1 MRSVATIS
9 TAHCYIKISDFY
21 GEFAAQVIQPFCK
34 AHLYKIGKV
43 PIPGS
48 RKTGWKVTHVFARS
62 NFERDEYRLPR
73 SLLKEFLEFA
83 QSRGYNPTRI
93 KIEEVPELVGLP
105 AHFDFQP
112 GYENTRP
119 GQDEWINYQLA
130 PGAVKVNNASTGF
143 GKEQPLYSLIKVPGG
158 WTTMGEAK
166 VGMEVIAADGS
177 ITRINAVY
185 PQGVKQVYRIH
196 FEDGRYADCGID
208 HLWKVY
214 DINAPKTTRRSRG
227 EEIRT
232 QEDVEA
238 NRWSVIDT
246 AELIRLKSLP
256 NRKDRLYVPL
266 ITPEEGINK
275 NYKIHPYVMGALLG
289 DGGFTQ
295 GNVTVNKPQQQIF
308 DKISALIPNHLECK
322 WRNKVTFSII
332 HKKDPVNQETWHIR
346 DGLRDHGLMGKKS
359 HEKAIPIEYLHGSR
373 QQRLEL
379 LQGLMDTDGTIG
391 KGGSPSF
398 SSSSKQLSMG
408 VQYLVR
414 SLGGTAKLVPR
425 TSSYTYLGV
434 KKEGRTDY
442 RVAIRYPRPEELFTL
457 MHKQERSVA
466 GQYTDSLKLRIKEI
480 ETLGMVE
487 CQCISIDHPEHL
499 YVTNDFTVTHNTYM
513 ALRTMLKLGQRSLIT
528 VQPRYVTT
536 WIKALGDILKLK
548 PEDVLVWEQ
557 DLAKLPDVL
566 ARGDINPKVII
577 LTITRIDVYLRNEKK
592 DAGVPSLD
600 HVFDRLGCGL
610 RIIDEGH
617 ESIHQVCMSLFYGN
631 FPKLLVLSATLTA
644 DDPFI
649 NKIYKIMFPFH
660 IRLKEPEPEN
670 YIDVVA
676 YLYDI
681 NPRKYNLKT
690 MQFGSYNDLTWEQ
703 SILSNK
709 AVLQFYFQVAKKS
722 FEDYYLNVRE
732 PGTKCL
738 FFFSRVNM
746 CEIMLEMFQKE
757 YPHLDFAT
765 FTGEDTKNK
774 ETKNKYLEH
783 EIVITTPGSCGTGKD
798 IPGLVTVISFHMVS
812 SSQRNKQMIGRLRE
826 LLKKFGGLITPTF
839 VFPVCKSQ
847 PKHRDY
853 TKKREIAF
861 EAKKK
866 SFKLIDSFCS
876 LD

>member
-34 AHLYKIGKV
+34 AHLYKIGKI

-93 KIEEVPELVGLP
+93 KIEVVPELVGIP
-105 AHFDFQP
+105 TQFEFQP

-130 PGAVKVNNASTGF
+130 PGPVKVNNASTGF
-143 GKEQPLYSLIKVPGG
+143 GK
-158 WTTMGEAK
+158 
-166 VGMEVIAADGS
+166 
-177 ITRINAVY
+177 
-185 PQGVKQVYRIH
+185 
-196 FEDGRYADCGID
+196 
-208 HLWKVY
+208 
-214 DINAPKTTRRSRG
+214 
-227 EEIRT
+227 
-232 QEDVEA
+232 
-238 NRWSVIDT
+238 
-246 AELIRLKSLP
+246 
-256 NRKDRLYVPL
+256 
-266 ITPEEGINK
+266 
-275 NYKIHPYVMGALLG
+275 
-289 DGGFTQ
+289 
-295 GNVTVNKPQQQIF
+295 
-308 DKISALIPNHLECK
+308 
-322 WRNKVTFSII
+322 
-332 HKKDPVNQETWHIR
+332 
-346 DGLRDHGLMGKKS
+346 
-359 HEKAIPIEYLHGSR
+359 
-373 QQRLEL
+373 
-379 LQGLMDTDGTIG
+379 
-391 KGGSPSF
+391 
-398 SSSSKQLSMG
+398 
-408 VQYLVR
+408 
-414 SLGGTAKLVPR
+414 
-425 TSSYTYLGV
+425 
-434 KKEGRTDY
+434 
-442 RVAIRYPRPEELFTL
+442 
-457 MHKQERSVA
+457 
-466 GQYTDSLKLRIKEI
+466 
-480 ETLGMVE
+480 
-487 CQCISIDHPEHL
+487 
-499 YVTNDFTVTHNTYM
+499 TYM

-528 VQPRYVTT
+528 VQPRYVAT

-557 DLAKLPDVL
+557 DLSRLPDVL
-566 ARGDINPKVII
+566 ARGDVNPKIII

-600 HVFDRLGCGL
+600 HIFDRLGCGL

-617 ESIHQVCMSLFYGN
+617 ESIHQICMSLFYGN
-631 FPKLLVLSATLTA
+631 FPKLLLLSATLTA

-703 SILSNK
+703 SILGNK
-709 AVLQFYFQVAKKS
+709 AVFQFYFEVAKKA

-732 PGTKCL
+732 EGTKCL

-746 CEIMLEMFQKE
+746 CEAMLAKFQE
-757 YPHLDFAT
+757 HYPGMDFAT
-765 FTGEDTKNK
+765 FTGEDTKGK
-774 ETKNKYLEH
+774 DADKDKYLKH

-798 IPGLVTVISFHMVS
+798 IRGLVSVISFHMVS
-812 SSQRNKQMIGRLRE
+812 SQQRNKQMIGRLRE
-826 LLKKFGGLITPTF
+826 LLKMFGGLITPTF

-866 SFKLIDSFCS
+866 SFKFIDSFCS